1 MGKTVVASVAMESHP
16 CIRGGLVM
24 TTIDALGDVWVEIAN
39 GSPISRELN
48 KWDQVGRP
56 EECEIICQ
64 LLRFV
69 TT

>member
-1 MGKTVVASVAMESHP
+1 LLPVLLWRVTLGLL
-16 CIRGGLVM
+16 GGLVM
-24 TTIDALGDVWVEIAN
+24 TTIDAHGDVWVEIAN
-39 GSPISRELN
+39 ASPISRELT
-48 KWDQVGRP
+48 KWDQVGGA